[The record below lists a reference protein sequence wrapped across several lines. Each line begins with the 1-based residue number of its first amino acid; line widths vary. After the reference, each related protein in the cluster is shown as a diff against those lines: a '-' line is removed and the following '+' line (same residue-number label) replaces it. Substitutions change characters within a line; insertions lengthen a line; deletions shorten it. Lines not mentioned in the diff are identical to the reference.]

1 MITIDAHQHF
11 WKYNPLSHSWI
22 DDAMAVIRKDF
33 LPEDLAPVLKAN
45 GVAGCIAV
53 QADQSEAETVFLIAL
68 AAQNDMIKGV
78 VGWVD
83 LCAANIDERLDYFQQ
98 FPIVKGFR
106 HILQAEDPS
115 FIIQPVFLRGISSL
129 KKNNFTYDLLIYP
142 KHLPAAIQLVKQN
155 PDQYF
160 VVDHIAKPFIKNGLM
175 EGWKEEIKELAT
187 FKNVYCKLSGLVT
200 EADNHKWKQQDF
212 IPYLD
217 TVTECFGIDR
227 MMFGSDWPV
236 SLVAASYDSVLAI
249 IKTYFESFSA
259 DEKAKI
265 MGLNAFN
272 FYHLK

>member
-53 QADQSEAETVFLIAL
+53 QADKSEAETVFLIAL